1 LTASDKRRDPYKTL
15 GISPRVSDEELRS
28 AYRRLVRLHHPD
40 HNGGSQ
46 ESTRRFE
53 EIQDAY
59 ASVTEQRRRLRPRA
73 KQAPPPPADPKLD
86 AQIANMERELRDAYQ
101 AWEQA
106 RKAARE
112 QARKAAGEEAAQSFK
127 RPTDEELGYVTT
139 DDSLSKILSDAR
151 DELSK
156 RFSEA
161 REHPVVKR
169 VEDLIDELEERYRP
183 RP

>member
-1 LTASDKRRDPYKTL
+1 LTAKPRRDPYTTL
-15 GISPRVSDEELRS
+15 GVSPGVPDEELRA

-40 HNGGSQ
+40 HNGGSL

-59 ASVTEQRRRLRPRA
+59 SQITEQRRRTPTRPRP
-73 KQAPPPPADPKLD
+73 APTPPSGDPGLD
-86 AQIANMERELRDAYQ
+86 ARIANMERELRDAYL
-101 AWEQA
+101 A
-106 RKAARE
+106 RERARRAARE
-112 QARKAAGEEAAQSFK
+112 QAAQRVK
-127 RPTDEELGYVTT
+127 RPSDEELGYITT

-156 RFSEA
+156 RFDQA

-169 VEDLIDELEERYRP
+169 VEDLIEDLDERFRP
-183 RP
+183 RRPGD

>member
-1 LTASDKRRDPYKTL
+1 LTASDKRRDPYTTL
-15 GISPRVSDEELRS
+15 GVRPGVSDQELRS

-40 HNGGSQ
+40 HNGGSL

-59 ASVTEQRRRLRPRA
+59 GKITAERRRA
-73 KQAPPPPADPKLD
+73 GPPPRQSSASSPPPSDPNLD
-86 AQIANMERELRDAYQ
+86 ARIASMERDLRDAYI
-101 AWEQA
+101 A
-106 RKAARE
+106 RERARNAAREAARE
-112 QARKAAGEEAAQSFK
+112 QAAQTFK

-139 DDSLSKILSDAR
+139 NDTLSKIISDAR
-151 DELSK
+151 EELSK
-156 RFSEA
+156 RLSDA

-169 VEDLIDELEERYRP
+169 VEDLIDDLGERYKP